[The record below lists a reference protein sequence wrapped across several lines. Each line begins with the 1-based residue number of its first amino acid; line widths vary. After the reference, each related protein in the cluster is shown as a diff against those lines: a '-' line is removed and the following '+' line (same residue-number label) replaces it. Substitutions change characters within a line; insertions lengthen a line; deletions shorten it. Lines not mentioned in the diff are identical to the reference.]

1 MTTTMQGVLQEER
14 GGPEV
19 LKAVPLPVPTAG
31 TGEVL
36 VRVTYGAVNFGDVR
50 SCRTGANHF
59 TGRIEELP
67 GIPGGEVVGT
77 RVDTGERVA
86 GICRTGGY
94 AQYAV
99 VPEHLL
105 FPVPGGVGDAD
116 ALGVFVPGLT
126 AALLLRAGGDPGPD
140 AAAAVV
146 GATGAVGRLL
156 LALLA
161 ARGVRARIATARD
174 DRSRETVRQA
184 GATAA
189 VDPSPDTFAAEL
201 RRAGDGPVDVVFDAV
216 GGPVTQAAADGL
228 GPFGRLVFYGSASG
242 DPTPVVARPLILGS
256 RSLVGFWLMDHLV
269 GDTGQAEFAQLCAM
283 VEEGRLPLPPPRVF
297 ALEEVAEAMAVAGR
311 RGARG
316 RVLLDPWE
324 TA

>member
-1 MTTTMQGVLQEER
+1 MTLMRAVRQEVR

-19 LKAVPLPVPTAG
+19 LKTGPVPPPTAG
-31 TGEVL
+31 PDEVL
-36 VRVTYGAVNFGDVR
+36 VRVTYSAVNFGDVR
-50 SCRTGANHF
+50 SCRTGASHF
-59 TGRIEELP
+59 TGRIEDLP

-86 GICRTGGY
+86 GICRAGGY
-94 AQYAV
+94 AQFAV

-105 FPVPGGVGDAD
+105 FPVPDAVGDAD

-140 AAAAVV
+140 AAVAVV

-156 LALLA
+156 LSLLA

-174 DRSRETVRQA
+174 EPSRRTVLEA

-189 VDPSPDTFAAEL
+189 VDPSPGTFTAEL
-201 RRAGDGPVDVVFDAV
+201 RRAAGGPVDLVFDAV
-216 GGPVTQAAADGL
+216 GGPVTQAAADAL
-228 GPFGRLVFYGSASG
+228 APFGRLVFYGSASG
-242 DPTPVVARPLILGS
+242 DPTPVVARSLILGS

-269 GDTGQAEFAQLCAM
+269 GGTGQAEFAQLCDM
-283 VEEGRLPLPPPRVF
+283 VGRGDPDLPPPRVF
-297 ALEEVAEAMAVAGR
+297 ALDDVAEAMSAAGR
-311 RGARG
+311 RGAPG
-316 RVLLDPWE
+316 RVLLDPWR
-324 TA
+324 TP